1 MPFSCAGLGEAD
13 AGRGSDQA
21 RLIVYLG
28 VVFRGLAD
36 GLAPQFAVTVVSPAV
51 EVAVRTDGQRVV
63 VACADLGEVDTI
75 WRSDKARRALFFF
88 RGSQYVVVVSP
99 AVEVAVRSDGLG
111 TFYFCRDNMAE
122 AYLWFGGR
130 GQGDLGVSCGF
141 PRGGGEAPGAGSLG
155 PVGGQGQVCGD
166 RLCEVVGHL

>member
-1 MPFSCAGLGEAD
+1 M
-13 AGRGSDQA
+13 
-21 RLIVYLG
+21 
-28 VVFRGLAD
+28 
-36 GLAPQFAVTVVSPAV
+36 
-51 EVAVRTDGQRVV
+51 V

-111 TFYFCRDNMAE
+111 TFYFCWDDMAE
-122 AYLWFGGR
+122 AYFWRGGR
-130 GQGDLGVSCGF
+130 GQGDLGVPCGF

-166 RLCEVVGHL
+166 WLCEVVGYLGVAVGVFGEPAVELVALPDWVLGGPAGLGAFGNGLRVDVAAVSAVEDDLVRG